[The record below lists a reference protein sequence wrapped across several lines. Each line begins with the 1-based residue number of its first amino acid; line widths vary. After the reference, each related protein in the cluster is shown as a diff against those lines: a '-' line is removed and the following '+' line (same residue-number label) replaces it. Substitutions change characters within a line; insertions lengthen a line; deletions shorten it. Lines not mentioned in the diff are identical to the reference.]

1 LHGSDNIEPSKS
13 ETMSSNITQAF
24 ICDAIRTPFGRYGGA
39 LSSIRTDDLGAIPLR
54 ALMQRNPQV
63 DWAAV
68 TDVFYGNA
76 NQAGEDNRNVAHM
89 SSLLAGLPIDVP
101 GATLNRLCGSGLDAV
116 GSAARAIKSGEAG
129 LMIAGGVESM
139 SRAPFVMPKAETAF
153 SRTNAVYDTT
163 IGWRFINK
171 LMKEKY
177 GVDSMPE
184 TAENVA
190 TDYKI
195 EREAQ
200 DKMALNSQ
208 MKAVAAQ
215 KAGHLAREITAVTIP
230 QKKGDAIVVDKDEHP
245 RETSMESLAKLKGV
259 VRPDGTVTAG
269 NASGVNDGACA
280 LLLANETLAGK
291 YSLTP
296 KARVVG
302 MATAGV
308 APRVMGI
315 GPAPATLKVLAQTG
329 LTLDQIDVIELN
341 EAFAAQ
347 GLAVLRMLGLKD
359 DDERVNA
366 WGGAIALGHPLGAS
380 GARLATTAVN
390 RLHATG
396 GRYALCTMCIGVGQ
410 GIALILERV

>member
-1 LHGSDNIEPSKS
+1 
-13 ETMSSNITQAF
+13 MSSNITQAF

-54 ALMQRNPQV
+54 ALMARNPQV

-101 GATLNRLCGSGLDAV
+101 GGTLNRLCGSGLDAV

-163 IGWRFINK
+163 IGWRFVNK

-200 DKMALNSQ
+200 DRMALASQ

-230 QKKGDAIVVDKDEHP
+230 QKKGDAIVVDQDEHP

-269 NASGVNDGACA
+269 NASGVNDGSCA

-291 YSLTP
+291 YGLTP

-329 LTLDQIDVIELN
+329 LRLDQIDVIELN

-347 GLAVLRMLGLKD
+347 GLAVLRMLGLQD

-410 GIALILERV
+410 GIAVIFERV

>member
-1 LHGSDNIEPSKS
+1 
-13 ETMSSNITQAF
+13 MSSNITQAF

-39 LSSIRTDDLGAIPLR
+39 LSSVRTDDLGAIPIR
-54 ALMQRNPQV
+54 ALMARNPQV

-116 GSAARAIKSGEAG
+116 GSASRAIKSGEAG

-139 SRAPFVMPKAETAF
+139 SRAPFVMPKAESAF
-153 SRTNAVYDTT
+153 SRANAVYDTT

-200 DKMALNSQ
+200 DRMALASQ

-215 KAGHLAREITAVTIP
+215 KAGHLAREITPVSIA
-230 QKKGDAIVVDKDEHP
+230 QKKGDAIIVDTDEHP
-245 RETSMESLAKLKGV
+245 RETSLESLAKLKGV

-269 NASGVNDGACA
+269 NASGVNDGSCA
-280 LLLANETLAGK
+280 LLLANETMAGK

-410 GIALILERV
+410 GIAVILERV

>member
-1 LHGSDNIEPSKS
+1 
-13 ETMSSNITQAF
+13 MSSNITQAF

-54 ALMQRNPQV
+54 ALMARNPQV

-139 SRAPFVMPKAETAF
+139 SRAPFVMPKAESAF
-153 SRTNAVYDTT
+153 SRNNAVYDTT
-163 IGWRFINK
+163 IGWRFVNK

-200 DKMALNSQ
+200 DRMALASQ

-269 NASGVNDGACA
+269 NASGVNDGSCA
-280 LLLANETLAGK
+280 LLLANETMAGK

-329 LTLDQIDVIELN
+329 LTLDQMDVIELN

-359 DDERVNA
+359 DDELMNA

-380 GARLATTAVN
+380 AARLATTAVN
-390 RLHATG
+390 RLHATS

-410 GIALILERV
+410 GIAVILERV